1 MRAPPLSVFKLRH
14 LGYKVSMEEL
24 DAALVRDHMAGVELE
39 LVEVVERQH
48 RAETQG
54 RDEDAN
60 ELQGAIDEL
69 HDALARTADVVA
81 AQSAADRT
89 A

>member
-1 MRAPPLSVFKLRH
+1 
-14 LGYKVSMEEL
+14 MEEL
-24 DAALVRDHMAGVELE
+24 DAALVRDHMAEVELE
-39 LVEVVERQH
+39 LVDVVEQQH

-54 RDEDAN
+54 RDDDAN

-69 HDALARTADVVA
+69 HDALALTADVVA
-81 AQSAADRT
+81 DQARADRT

>member
-1 MRAPPLSVFKLRH
+1 MGYPPLSAFKLDH
-14 LGYKVSMEEL
+14 LGYNVTMEEL

-39 LVEVVERQH
+39 LVDVVEQQH

-54 RDEDAN
+54 RDDDAN

-69 HDALARTADVVA
+69 HDALALTADVVA
-81 AQSAADRT
+81 DQARADRT

>member
-1 MRAPPLSVFKLRH
+1 MD
-14 LGYKVSMEEL
+14 EL

-39 LVEVVERQH
+39 LVEVVEQQH

-54 RDEDAN
+54 RDEDAT
-60 ELQGAIDEL
+60 ELQSAIDEL
-69 HDALARTADVVA
+69 HDALALTADVVA
-81 AQSAADRT
+81 DQAVDDGT